1 MRSVRRDAYM
11 EDCAHI
17 YLGRRRE
24 KERKGKDKRK
34 RTRRK
39 GKAPACAGCNATA
52 AMLAGCNAVV
62 ESPKSAMHSQERR
75 ETERRSGRKSSREPR
90 WKDGGAPTRKRD
102 RERTRSR
109 WIMLNACLNTC
120 TPRDTHGARESRRH
134 RAPFVFS
141 IYIKSPLEWPDNG
154 SGRTA
159 PVRCVHSLSSVSAS
173 ATNI

>member
-1 MRSVRRDAYM
+1 M

-75 ETERRSGRKSSREPR
+75 ETERRSGRKSSEGTEVEGCRRADKKARPRENP
-90 WKDGGAPTRKRD
+90 
-102 RERTRSR
+102 E
-109 WIMLNACLNTC
+109 
-120 TPRDTHGARESRRH
+120 
-134 RAPFVFS
+134 
-141 IYIKSPLEWPDNG
+141 
-154 SGRTA
+154 
-159 PVRCVHSLSSVSAS
+159 
-173 ATNI
+173 